1 MSAHTSKKGDHRASR
16 DPSAASDPPK
26 PDEDAIEIL
35 EVVGVDEETGA
46 RSPLGAGDPGKTAAG
61 GASARPAEAPE
72 ASSSLKE
79 AIAEKEK
86 YYDLLLRKQAE
97 FENFRKRNERE
108 RGEIRATIALDLIK
122 RLLPTLDSLE
132 RALRTSE
139 GSNDALRQGLVL
151 IHQQFLEALRKEG
164 VMSMDTLGTLFDP
177 RHHEA
182 VQVLDVEGF
191 QQGVILEQMQSGY
204 TLNDRLLRPALV
216 KVASGR
222 KPSAGGS

>member
-1 MSAHTSKKGDHRASR
+1 MSARASKKEDHRASP
-16 DPSAASDPPK
+16 DPSAPSDPSEA
-26 PDEDAIEIL
+26 DEDGIEIL

-46 RSPLGAGDPGKTAAG
+46 ITPQSAGDPGEIPVGGRSAQPAG
-61 GASARPAEAPE
+61 APE
-72 ASSSLKE
+72 ASPSLKD
-79 AIAEKEK
+79 AIAEKDRF
-86 YYDLLLRKQAE
+86 YDLLLRKQAE
-97 FENFRKRNERE
+97 FENFRKRSERE
-108 RGEIRATIALDLIK
+108 RGEISATIVHDLIK
-122 RLLPTLDSLE
+122 RLLPILDSLE

-139 GSNDALRQGLVL
+139 GSNDPLRQGLVL

-164 VMSMDTLGTLFDP
+164 VMAMDTLGTQFDP

>member
-1 MSAHTSKKGDHRASR
+1 MPTRPSKKGD
-16 DPSAASDPPK
+16 PNTAADSSGIPGAPK
-26 PDEDAIEIL
+26 AEDDGIEIL
-35 EVVGVDEETGA
+35 EVVGVDETTGA
-46 RSPLGAGDPGKTAAG
+46 EGKAPETAPREAPGPNRAAEPAGA
-61 GASARPAEAPE
+61 AEASTP
-72 ASSSLKE
+72 LKE
-79 AIAEKEK
+79 ALAEKEK

-97 FENFRKRNERE
+97 FENFRKRTERE
-108 RGEIRATIALDLIK
+108 RGEIRSSVVHDLIK
-122 RLLPTLDSLE
+122 RLLPTLDNLE

-139 GSNDALRQGLVL
+139 GSNDPLRQGLVL
-151 IHQQFLEALRKEG
+151 VQQQFLEALRKEG
-164 VMSMDTLGTLFDP
+164 VLSMDTLGTQFDP

-191 QQGVILEQMQSGY
+191 QQGVILEEMQRGY